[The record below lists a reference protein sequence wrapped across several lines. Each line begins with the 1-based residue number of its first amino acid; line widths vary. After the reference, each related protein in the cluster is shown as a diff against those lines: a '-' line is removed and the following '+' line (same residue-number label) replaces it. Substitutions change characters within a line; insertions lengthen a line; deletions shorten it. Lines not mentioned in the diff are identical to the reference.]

1 VFGGKRRDERVVPR
15 DERENAQQSAPA
27 APRGVSPGRV
37 IVIPCDRRRGTN
49 ASGAGINTG
58 GTVYAHTAELES
70 HMRVV
75 TLH

>member
-1 VFGGKRRDERVVPR
+1 VFGRKRRDERVVPR
-15 DERENAQQSAPA
+15 DEPENARQSAPA

-37 IVIPCDRRRGTN
+37 VVIPVRQAARYERVGRRDQHGR
-49 ASGAGINTG
+49 
-58 GTVYAHTAELES
+58 TVYAHTAELES